1 LPFLALLQTGLKIP
15 HIGPPPVFRIYPTLS
30 VYIGRHFL
38 MALLGTLLVI
48 MGLIL
53 LLDFI
58 ELMRRAAGRPGV
70 DMVMLF
76 TMALCKLPNMIHTV
90 LPFAVLVGSMI
101 AMWRLTRSH
110 ELVVMRSVGVSI
122 WQFLAPV
129 MVVIASLGALDV
141 MVINPLSASLYKTYE
156 RMEDRLILNHQG
168 AFDLSKEGMWLRE
181 PISQAALSLLAGDGQ
196 AQDKLAGGQV
206 VVHAGNV
213 RQEDLTLHMRRLSFM
228 VVDGT
233 ERFVRRFDAA
243 SGVLENGQFALND
256 VWEMEAGKPGRHFD
270 QLSLPTN
277 LTLGRVQENFASP
290 ETLSFW
296 ELPRFMAFF
305 EAAGFSAHQHR
316 MYWYSLLAS
325 PFLLCA
331 MVLMAAVFSVSPNQ
345 RSGGGF
351 RRVVGGVS
359 AGFLLYFFTRLTFAL
374 GLSGTLPLWL
384 AASSPTL
391 ITVLLGTAT
400 LLHMEDG

>member
-1 LPFLALLQTGLKIP
+1 VF
-15 HIGPPPVFRIYPTLS
+15 VFRIYPTLS
-30 VYIGRHFL
+30 IYIARHFL
-38 MALLGTLLVI
+38 MALLATLLVI

-58 ELMRRAAGRPGV
+58 ELLRRAAGRDGV
-70 DMVMLF
+70 DMMMLF

-90 LPFAVLVGSMI
+90 LPFAVLVGGMI

-122 WQFLAPV
+122 WQFLGPA
-129 MVVIASLGALDV
+129 MVVVGGIGVIDV
-141 MVINPLSASLYKTYE
+141 TMINPLSAALYKTYE

-181 PISQAALSLLAGDGQ
+181 PIRPAAMEILKGDSDDVAALQD
-196 AQDKLAGGQV
+196 AQL

-213 RQEDLTLHMRRLSFM
+213 RQEGLTLRMRRLSFM
-228 VVDGT
+228 VVDAD
-233 ERFVRRFDAA
+233 ERFMRRFDAA
-243 SGVLENGQFALND
+243 SGILEGGQFVLQDA
-256 VWEMEAGKPGRHFD
+256 WEMEAGKPGRHYD
-270 QLSLPTN
+270 TLTLPTN

-296 ELPRFMAFF
+296 ELPRFIAFF
-305 EAAGFSAHQHR
+305 EASGFSAHQHR
-316 MYWYSLLAS
+316 MYWQSLLAS

-359 AGFLLYFFTRLTFAL
+359 AGFMLYFFTRLTFAL